1 LPDDNRI
8 SGELQ
13 TQLMAALWRL
23 GAGTVEQVRSEIPPR
38 YRGAYNTIQTV
49 LNRLADRGLLS
60 RRKVG
65 NAFEYRP
72 KITEADYL
80 SRSIASTLSGA
91 SVGARQVALA
101 RLIAELD
108 KDELSDLQR
117 LAGEL
122 PEKRRKR

>member
-1 LPDDNRI
+1 MPDDNRI

-72 KITEADYL
+72 KISEADYL
-80 SRSIASTLSGA
+80 SRSIANTLSGA
-91 SVGARQVALA
+91 SVDARQVALA

-117 LAGEL
+117 IAGEL
-122 PEKRRKR
+122 PKTRRKR